1 MNDPAS
7 QYVVIGKISSAYGI
21 KGWVNVHSFTDPV
34 TNILDYQPWYLLPLK
49 AGRKQEPVRIVSGR
63 AHGKQVV
70 AQIEGCND
78 RNQAEL
84 YRGLEIAVHRDQ
96 LPEPDKSEHYWID
109 LEGLSVVNR
118 EGIKLGVVDSLME
131 TGANDVLVVK
141 GDKEHLIPYVKDE
154 FILDVDLENGRITVD
169 WDPDF

>member
-1 MNDPAS
+1 MVDSAS
-7 QYVVIGKISSAYGI
+7 QFVVVGKITSAYGI

-34 TNILDYQPWYLLPLK
+34 TNILDYQPWYLLPQK
-49 AGRKQEPVRIVSGR
+49 AGKNHEPVRVVSGR

-70 AQIEGCND
+70 AQIEGCTD

-84 YRGLEIAVHRDQ
+84 YRGLEIAIHRDQ
-96 LPEPDKSEHYWID
+96 LPEPDESEHYWID
-109 LEGLSVVNR
+109 LVGLSVVNL
-118 EGIKLGVVDSLME
+118 EGVELGVVDSLLE

-141 GDKEHLIPYVKDE
+141 GKKEHLIPYVKDI
-154 FILDVDLENGRITVD
+154 FIRDVDSENRRITVD